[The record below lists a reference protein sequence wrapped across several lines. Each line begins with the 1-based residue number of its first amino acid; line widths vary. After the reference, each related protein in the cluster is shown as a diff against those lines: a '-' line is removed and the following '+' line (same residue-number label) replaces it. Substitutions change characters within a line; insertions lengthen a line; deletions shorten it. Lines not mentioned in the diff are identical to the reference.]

1 MSGLEGNP
9 SATSSAVAGSATGSS
24 VEVCRLFGHRNYRPS
39 FEFTFTLP
47 PKNEKPLTAKNVT
60 PYRITAE
67 EIAPYFG
74 YTASAKVVF
83 AEKQKTAYR
92 HKLAPYCIAGEK
104 IPPHFGF
111 TASAKVVT
119 ARNEKT
125 VNRLKITTV
134 WQYRPPRVR
143 LKTRYRR
150 PPWEN
155 VTRNITTA
163 TRFENTGGKYY
174 LFSVFICAA
183 INN

>member
-92 HKLAPYCIAGEK
+92 HKVSAVLHCRRK
-104 IPPHFGF
+104 N
-111 TASAKVVT
+111 TAAFW
-119 ARNEKT
+119 
-125 VNRLKITTV
+125 L
-134 WQYRPPRVR
+134 YRFRQG
-143 LKTRYRR
+143 RYRQKR
-150 PPWEN
+150 ENRQPLKNYHRMAVPPPPCPPKN
-155 VTRNITTA
+155 PLPTT
-163 TRFENTGGKYY
+163 TLGKRYKKHNYSHPLRKHRGKILFIFRFYMRRH
-174 LFSVFICAA
+174 
-183 INN
+183 